1 MAASEILAKAQ
12 AFMFTAENMRLA
24 TVGVGATTTGVVAV
38 GAKSDAIG
46 QVKEK
51 ETVKVKDESKPSTIM
66 QTFVARDKLFLQF
79 YILLHGTAMV
89 DAHKANWFT
98 VEKQFKIQAVERLK
112 EVNVKDALKMQK
124 LKLDAIEDELVNQ
137 ATIGLS
143 GLYALCHVHK
153 VNLLYVKGRKYLD
166 IHANNNLS
174 ENVVPVLQEVS
185 CSNGEIELHLE
196 NTALVNDIYA
206 NYWPLE
212 SLQKQLRSPS
222 AYTLAELQEIC
233 KRLQISVSDNQQKK
247 LTKPVLYGL
256 ILEKLD

>member
-1 MAASEILAKAQ
+1 MSKTIL
-12 AFMFTAENMRLA
+12 MNR
-24 TVGVGATTTGVVAV
+24 
-38 GAKSDAIG
+38 
-46 QVKEK
+46 
-51 ETVKVKDESKPSTIM
+51 
-66 QTFVARDKLFLQF
+66 
-79 YILLHGTAMV
+79 
-89 DAHKANWFT
+89 
-98 VEKQFKIQAVERLK
+98 AVERLK

-233 KRLQISVSDNQQKK
+233 KR
-247 LTKPVLYGL
+247 
-256 ILEKLD
+256 